1 VDVRTSNHGASRVDK
16 LAPMADSV
24 VPRPAAT
31 VLTLR
36 DGANGYEILML
47 RRNVLSDFM
56 GGAYVYP
63 GGAVDEEDGD
73 DDLAYGLNDRIAS
86 ARLGVTE
93 GGLAYYVASL
103 RELFEEAGLLIAC
116 DNDGEPARLTER
128 SDLERLAAQRRAL
141 NAGELR
147 FVDMLR
153 EENLRVDLRGVAYL
167 AHWVTPVGLPRRYD
181 TRFFVALAPAGQL
194 ATHDAGE
201 TVDDQWVRPVEALA
215 AHARGEFTMMPPT
228 VHNMEAVAN
237 FPQADDVLAYARSL
251 GPVAAI
257 RPRAVPRD
265 GGPEILLPGDEGFD
279 DNEG

>member
-1 VDVRTSNHGASRVDK
+1 VDVRTSSHGASCVDK
-16 LAPMADSV
+16 LAAMADSV
-24 VPRPAAT
+24 VIRPAAT

-36 DGANGYEILML
+36 DSDNGYEILML
-47 RRNVLSDFM
+47 RRNELSDFA

-63 GGAVDEEDGD
+63 GGAVDEEDGAD
-73 DDLAYGLNDRIAS
+73 ERAYGLNDRIAS
-86 ARLGVTE
+86 ARLGVNE

-116 DNDGEPARLTER
+116 NDEGEPARFVER

-147 FVDMLR
+147 FVDMMR
-153 EENLRVDLRGVAYL
+153 EEKLRVDLRGVAYL
-167 AHWVTPVGLPRRYD
+167 AHWVTPVGSPRRYD

-201 TVDDQWVRPVEALA
+201 TVADRWVRPAEALA

-228 VHNMEAVAN
+228 VHNMEVVAG
-237 FPQADDVLAYARSL
+237 FAQAHDVLNYARSL
-251 GPVAAI
+251 GAVAAI
-257 RPRAVPRD
+257 RPRIVLRD

-279 DNEG
+279 DAEG